1 MFVSLNEP
9 RQVQPLSGRYD
20 TQHKDIQ
27 PNDTQHK
34 DIQPNDSQHN
44 DTQYNN

>member
-1 MFVSLNEP
+1 MFVPLDEA
-9 RQVQPLSGRYD
+9 REVQPFSGRYD
-20 TQHKDIQ
+20 TQHKYIQ

-44 DTQYNN
+44 YTQYNN